1 MPRIKKP
8 AKVKEPIRLRMK
20 ELADGSKS
28 LYLDIYRNGKR
39 SYEYLKMYI
48 IPETDDNARKRNAA
62 TMTAA
67 NTIKSRRII
76 ELTNGEAGIKRADNQ
91 ETVSLLDWMNT
102 YMENQQKRGKK
113 DGHQIKVAIQILKD
127 YAGERVTMGQVDKTF
142 CQGYIDYL
150 LTEYRPQGKPV
161 SKFTAQNYYRVL
173 NGALN
178 AAVRADVIKLNP
190 FTKIGNSDKIHR
202 PESKREYMTIE
213 ELRALIATPMKNEA
227 VKQAYLFS
235 CFCGL
240 RISDIIGLKWGNVYA
255 DNGQYRLE
263 VVMQK
268 TKEPIYLPLSP
279 EALRWMPERGEK
291 MAEDAVFDLPSTT
304 HINILLK
311 PWAKAAG
318 IAVFVPHG
326 EAYVRHDD
334 ADSRCRFIHD
344 FEIARA
350 YGREDDAGLRQ
361 NHQPQERRSGESGER
376 IVRLIRNRERFG
388 KRFTLLRGRIGE
400 KENKPFLRA
409 EYIALNIAGY

>member
-28 LYLDIYRNGKR
+28 LYLYIYRNGKR

-240 RISDIIGLKWGNVYA
+240 RISDIIGLKWKDVFV
-255 DNGQYRLE
+255 DRGQYRLA
-263 VVMQK
+263 VSMQK

-279 EALRWMPERGEK
+279 EALKWMPERGDK
-291 MAEDAVFDLPSTT
+291 TAEDHVFDLPTQT
-304 HINILLK
+304 VINAHLK
-311 PWAKAAG
+311 TWAKAAG
-318 IAVFVPHG
+318 I
-326 EAYVRHDD
+326 D
-334 ADSRCRFIHD
+334 
-344 FEIARA
+344 
-350 YGREDDAGLRQ
+350 
-361 NHQPQERRSGESGER
+361 
-376 IVRLIRNRERFG
+376 
-388 KRFTLLRGRIGE
+388 KRFSFHMARHVESSLS
-400 KENKPFLRA
+400 
-409 EYIALNIAGY
+409 LNLSSLQRFVS

>member
-1 MPRIKKP
+1 MPRVRKP
-8 AKVKEPIRLRMK
+8 TKIKEPIRLRMK

-48 IPETDDNARKRNAA
+48 IPETNDNARKRNAA

-76 ELTNGEAGIKRADNQ
+76 ELTNGEAGIKRADDK
-91 ETVSLLDWMNT
+91 EAVLLQDWMNT

-127 YAGERVTMGQVDKTF
+127 YAGERVTMEQVDKTF

-150 LTEYRPQGKPV
+150 LTEYRPMGKPV

-178 AAVRADVIKLNP
+178 AAVRADVVKLNP
-190 FTKIGNSDKIHR
+190 FTKIGNSDKIRR

-213 ELRALIATPMKNEA
+213 ELRALISTPMKNES

-240 RISDIIGLKWGNVYA
+240 RISDIISLKWKDVFV
-255 DNGQYRLE
+255 DRGQYRLA
-263 VVMQK
+263 VSMQK

-279 EALRWMPERGEK
+279 EALKWMPERGGK
-291 MAEDAVFDLPSTT
+291 SSEDNVFDLPSANT
-304 HINILLK
+304 IRMQLK

-318 IAVFVPHG
+318 I
-326 EAYVRHDD
+326 
-334 ADSRCRFIHD
+334 S
-344 FEIARA
+344 
-350 YGREDDAGLRQ
+350 
-361 NHQPQERRSGESGER
+361 
-376 IVRLIRNRERFG
+376 
-388 KRFTLLRGRIGE
+388 KRFSYHTSRHTFATMMLTLGADLYTVSKLLGHADVKMTQVYAKII
-400 KENKPFLRA
+400 NKKKDEAVNLVNGLFH
-409 EYIALNIAGY
+409 

>member
-1 MPRIKKP
+1 MFLHSDYSFYLCSSKNEYY
-8 AKVKEPIRLRMK
+8 AQSKETRQSQG
-20 ELADGSKS
+20 ADPSSDES

-76 ELTNGEAGIKRADNQ
+76 ELTNGEAGIKRAEDK
-91 ETVSLLDWMNT
+91 EAVLLLDWMNI
-102 YMENQQKRGKK
+102 YMGNQQKRGKK
-113 DGHQIKVAIQILKD
+113 DGHQIKVAIQILKE
-127 YAGERVTMGQVDKTF
+127 YAGERVTMDQVDKAF

-178 AAVRADVIKLNP
+178 AAVRADAIKLNP
-190 FTKIGNSDKIHR
+190 FTKIGNSDKIRR

-213 ELRALIATPMKNEA
+213 ELRALIATPMKNET

-240 RISDIIGLKWGNVYA
+240 RISDIIGLKWGNVYV

-291 MAEDAVFDLPSTT
+291 RAEDAVFDLPSVT
-304 HINILLK
+304 HVNILLK

-318 IAVFVPHG
+318 I
-326 EAYVRHDD
+326 D
-334 ADSRCRFIHD
+334 
-344 FEIARA
+344 
-350 YGREDDAGLRQ
+350 
-361 NHQPQERRSGESGER
+361 
-376 IVRLIRNRERFG
+376 
-388 KRFTLLRGRIGE
+388 KRFSFHTARHTFATMMLTLGADLYTTSKLLGHTDIKMTQVYAKIINRKKDEAVNLVNGL
-400 KENKPFLRA
+400 FD
-409 EYIALNIAGY
+409 

>member
-1 MPRIKKP
+1 MPRVRKP

-20 ELADGSKS
+20 ELANGSKS

-39 SYEYLKMYI
+39 SYEYLKMYV
-48 IPETDDNARKRNAA
+48 IPETDDNARRQNKA
-62 TMTAA
+62 TMIAA
-67 NTIKSRRII
+67 NAIKSKRII
-76 ELTNGEAGIKRADNQ
+76 ELTNGEAGIKRVDDK
-91 ETVSLLDWMNT
+91 ETMFLLDWMNT
-102 YMENQQKRGKK
+102 YLENQQKRGKK

-127 YAGERVTMGQVDKTF
+127 YAGERVTMEQIDKEF

-150 LTEYRPQGKPV
+150 LTEYRPMGKPV
-161 SKFTAQNYYRVL
+161 SRFTAQNYYRVL

-178 AAVRADVIKLNP
+178 AAVRADVIKVNP
-190 FTKIGNSDKIHR
+190 FTKIGNSDKIRR

-240 RISDIIGLKWGNVYA
+240 RISDIIGLKWGNVYV

-279 EALRWMPERGEK
+279 EALRWMPERGDK
-291 MAEDAVFDLPSTT
+291 TSEDYVFDLPSTT

-318 IAVFVPHG
+318 I
-326 EAYVRHDD
+326 D
-334 ADSRCRFIHD
+334 
-344 FEIARA
+344 
-350 YGREDDAGLRQ
+350 
-361 NHQPQERRSGESGER
+361 
-376 IVRLIRNRERFG
+376 
-388 KRFTLLRGRIGE
+388 KRFSFHTARHTFATMMLTLGADLYTTSKLLGHTDVKMTQVYAKIINRKKDEAVNLVNGL
-400 KENKPFLRA
+400 FD
-409 EYIALNIAGY
+409 